1 MSNGT
6 QRPVCPFH
14 YGETRQ
20 VQVRDIPNVNYMPC
34 IPEMGATHA
43 VTRIPN
49 GTFIKFY
56 GEKCIGLDD
65 SEVVWIFE
73 IPEMNTSRS
82 QPVVRVLIPA
92 DSAQYL
98 WKVGRKGVTRFR

>member
-1 MSNGT
+1 MSNGAH
-6 QRPVCPFH
+6 RPVCPFH
-14 YGETRQ
+14 YGEQRQ
-20 VQVRDIPNVNYMPC
+20 VQVRDIPGVNYMPC
-34 IPEMGATHA
+34 IPEMGATHT

-73 IPEMNTSRS
+73 IPDMYM
-82 QPVVRVLIPA
+82 PHGVVRVLIPA

-98 WKVGRKGVTRFR
+98 WKVGRKSLNRFR

>member
-1 MSNGT
+1 MSNDA
-6 QRPVCPFH
+6 QRPVCPFS
-14 YGETRQ
+14 YGEQRQ
-20 VQVRDIPNVNYMPC
+20 VQVRDIPGVNYMPC

-43 VTRIPN
+43 ITRIPN

-65 SEVVWIFE
+65 SEVVWVFE
-73 IPEMNTSRS
+73 IPDMKAN
-82 QPVVRVLIPA
+82 VRVLIPA

-98 WKVGRKGVTRFR
+98 WKVGRKGITRFR

>member
-1 MSNGT
+1 MSNGS

-14 YGETRQ
+14 YGEQRQ
-20 VQVRDIPNVNYMPC
+20 VQVRDIPGVNYMPC
-34 IPEMGATHA
+34 IPEMGSTHA

-65 SEVVWIFE
+65 SEVVWVFE
-73 IPEMNTSRS
+73 IPDMKAS
-82 QPVVRVLIPA
+82 VRVLIPA